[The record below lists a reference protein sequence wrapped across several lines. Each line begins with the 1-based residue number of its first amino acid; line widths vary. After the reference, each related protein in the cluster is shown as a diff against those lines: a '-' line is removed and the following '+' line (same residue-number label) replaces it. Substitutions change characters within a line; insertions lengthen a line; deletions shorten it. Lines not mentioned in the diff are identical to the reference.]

1 LDNRSPGVG
10 YIVVIIAAFLWAVSG
25 SASKFLFNEG
35 ISPFQLVQLRT
46 TIGAGVLC
54 LWLLIRDPFLL
65 KIAGRDLIYF
75 LILGVALAGLQFT
88 YFYAISK
95 IQVAAAILLQY
106 QAPIFIALYGIAF
119 SFEKITPKVMI
130 ALLGAIFGCY
140 LVVGAQSIDLLSLN
154 RAGILAGI
162 SSAICFAWYS
172 VSSEYGM
179 RKYKPWSVLFYA
191 LIFAAVFWNIFH
203 PPLEAFRNK
212 YNAWQWWWIF
222 FISVFGT
229 IIPFGLYNEGINR
242 IRATLQVFPGR
253 WNRSLRGLS
262 PISFSMSVWVS
273 FRPLE
278 RGWLLVQSF

>member
-1 LDNRSPGVG
+1 MPL
-10 YIVVIIAAFLWAVSG
+10 VSDKK
-25 SASKFLFNEG
+25 SL
-35 ISPFQLVQLRT
+35 T
-46 TIGAGVLC
+46 TEDCRKRLP
-54 LWLLIRDPFLL
+54 LLH
-65 KIAGRDLIYF
+65 
-75 LILGVALAGLQFT
+75 ALAGLQFT

-106 QAPIFIALYGIAF
+106 QAPIFIALYGIVF
-119 SFEKITPKVMI
+119 SFEKITARVMV

-172 VSSEYGM
+172 ITSEYGM

-191 LIFAAVFWNIFH
+191 LFFAAVIWNIFH
-203 PPLEAFRNK
+203 PPLEAFRHK
-212 YNAWQWWWIF
+212 YNIWQWWWIL

-242 IRATLQVFPGR
+242 IRATCASISGTAEPIFAGVISYIFLHERMDVLQALGAAVV
-253 WNRSLRGLS
+253 
-262 PISFSMSVWVS
+262 IVS
-273 FRPLE
+273 II
-278 RGWLLVQSF
+278 LVQTRKTPLYDARKT